1 MDKRDYRQEIEDF
14 AVDELGVEEVVIAD
28 GLEEAFLGIAAGFGG
43 SMVPVYS
50 YDMCIQILM
59 RDHEMDYDDAIEYF
73 EYNTIGAYYSDVQ
86 PIYLHMSPS
95 VFKSGVKPSRNAH
108 LKPRFTN
115 EIDNCPEGAPN
126 AATDWLGL

>member
-59 RDHEMDYDDAIEYF
+59 RAR
-73 EYNTIGAYYSDVQ
+73 
-86 PIYLHMSPS
+86 PIICQLINIYARNVRNPS
-95 VFKSGVKPSRNAH
+95 
-108 LKPRFTN
+108 LK
-115 EIDNCPEGAPN
+115 
-126 AATDWLGL
+126 